1 MTWEML
7 LCLMR
12 NPLSH
17 EYTFDWCWLK
27 EMSHDALIYF
37 KTRENV
43 EEMIKL
49 YERVVLKSSK
59 YLDKAIC

>member
-1 MTWEML
+1 
-7 LCLMR
+7 MR

-27 EMSHDALIYF
+27 EMAAQALVYF
-37 KTRENV
+37 KTRESV

-49 YERVVLKSSK
+49 YEKGVIESS
-59 YLDKAIC
+59 I